1 MCLSPFGAE
10 HAAGTLLL
18 STILK
23 KAVNIHKAK
32 SANEAICQGTDGNA
46 LSQQEGLWYL
56 SACSIEFVLGNHR
69 FCVSELLLYS
79 RERENRRKEETDLP
93 SATALCA
100 VRQRR
105 RGGNMLQSGSTH
117 GRFYRLPLP
126 LYPRR
131 RGVFGGFSGTSCS
144 GFQSAFCFTF

>member
-1 MCLSPFGAE
+1 MKQYVRGPMGMLCR
-10 HAAGTLLL
+10 
-18 STILK
+18 K
-23 KAVNIHKAK
+23 
-32 SANEAICQGTDGNA
+32 
-46 LSQQEGLWYL
+46 QEGLWYL
-56 SACSIEFVLGNHR
+56 SACSIEFALGNHR

-105 RGGNMLQSGSTH
+105 RGENMLQSGSTH
-117 GRFYRLPLP
+117 GHFYRLPLL